1 MRKLSPTF
9 IYFFGALG
17 GLLFGYD
24 TGVISGALLF
34 IEKESWQVSSWAWM
48 EGWITAAVL
57 MGAVIGAV
65 VIGPMSDRFGRKR
78 LLLLSA
84 VIFFV
89 GALGS
94 GLSNSAELLIISRVI
109 LGMAVGSASALVP
122 TYLSE
127 LSPAKIRGGVSNYV
141 SIDDYDWDFISLYLK
156 LCFKRSF
163 RKLALD
169 AWFGHCSSSPSFH
182 RWTLFARISKIS
194 CSS

>member
-1 MRKLSPTF
+1 
-9 IYFFGALG
+9 
-17 GLLFGYD
+17 
-24 TGVISGALLF
+24 
-34 IEKESWQVSSWAWM
+34 M

-127 LSPAKIRGGVSNYV
+127 LSPAKIRGGVSTMFQLMIMTGILLAYISNYALKGV
-141 SIDDYDWDFISLYLK
+141 SGNW
-156 LCFKRSF
+156 
-163 RKLALD
+163 
-169 AWFGHCSSSPSFH
+169 H
-182 RWTLFARISKIS
+182 
-194 CSS
+194 